1 MIFTNGNK
9 NFNQRQSVSTE
20 NYHIVSL
27 LERTSEP
34 IPLFDRIAT
43 KIQDGLKIIKTND
56 TIRPIWQ
63 LGDLS
68 GQRIDQFIE
77 NVSPDDQQ

>member
-34 IPLFDRIAT
+34 ISLFDRIAT

>member
-34 IPLFDRIAT
+34 IPLFDRITT